1 MQLSRWNVLQLRRPQ
16 VGPNRKPTGPCQSQ
30 GSERKEVMSMSLPQ
44 HKWFWCDCCEVYAV
58 ACGTC
63 GNNTCN
69 GGYGEVDG
77 KECPD
82 CESAYQLFFKGKE

>member
-1 MQLSRWNVLQLRRPQ
+1 
-16 VGPNRKPTGPCQSQ
+16 
-30 GSERKEVMSMSLPQ
+30 MSLPQ